1 MVKNISN
8 VDSNY
13 QYQPQEQHQMAR
25 EIYGTTLIPQ
35 QSCPKVN
42 LAIKDGLWMSYS
54 EKWWN

>member
-42 LAIKDGLWMSYS
+42 LAIKDGL
-54 EKWWN
+54 